1 MANTSKASKKV
12 SDAAKHRRSTSYTVS
27 FPTLPFRKQPT
38 TIDVHQSMN
47 RHDVITLKWRTVSKK
62 IVKTMKT
69 GVPFKLTWTQGK
81 QTRVIYCYVSH
92 VTSETAGQLK
102 TNMTIVATGG
112 SYPLKSRS
120 TKVYTKKTIP
130 DVASLIAKKYRL
142 KYLGTP
148 HKHRY
153 DQLAVSGHSDWEWL
167 KEHARKIGYG
177 LMVDGTNLIFKP
189 LDKLLSQSVTNATVM
204 SAFNIPLPINTML
217 FDRTLDYFKLIS
229 GENIETAK
237 FQRAYKNMGGVNPQT
252 GKAFTSK
259 ADPRKVGKN
268 TRKKVSDVLF
278 EEYMSN
284 YSVISSAAAKMTAEA
299 AAHLARLNIP
309 AMVRGQGDP
318 RLKPFAPVYIT
329 GISEEI
335 DGYWV
340 VNSVIHRLNF
350 AGEYSV
356 EMVVSTDGLGEPSS
370 ALQAP
375 TNAGK
380 IDVQAVLNGQLDLS
394 SSTDRQVSLINKA
407 GYYQEN
413 NQGFNRTPS
422 TWQSNNIGP
431 RKVC

>member
-1 MANTSKASKKV
+1 MANTSAAAKKV
-12 SDAAKHRRSTSYTVS
+12 QDAAKYRRSTDYVVT
-27 FPTLPFRKQPT
+27 FPTLPFKKQPN
-38 TIDVHQSMN
+38 TISIHQSMN

-62 IVKTMKT
+62 VVKTMKT
-69 GVPFKLTWTQGK
+69 GVPFRVKWTQGK
-81 QTRVIYCYVSH
+81 QTRTVYCYVSH

-102 TNMTIVATGG
+102 TSMTIVATGG
-112 SYPLKSRS
+112 SYPLKKRS
-120 TKVYTKKTIP
+120 TKVYKKKTIP
-130 DVASLIAKKYRL
+130 DVAALIAKKHRL

-189 LDKLLSQSVTNATVM
+189 LDKLLSQSVSNATVM
-204 SAFNIPLPINTML
+204 SAFNIPLPMNTML
-217 FDRTLDYFKLIS
+217 YDRTLDYFKLIS
-229 GENIETAK
+229 GENIESAK
-237 FQRAYKNMGGVNPQT
+237 FKRSHKNLGGVNPQT

-278 EEYMSN
+278 DEYMSN
-284 YSVISSAAAKMTAEA
+284 YSVISAASAKMTAEA

-309 AMVRGQGDP
+309 ANVRGQGDP

-329 GISEEI
+329 GVNEEV

-340 VNSVIHRLNF
+340 VNSVVHQMNF
-350 AGEYSV
+350 AGEYTV
-356 EMVVSTDGLGEPSS
+356 EMVVSTDGLGEPTKDIP
-370 ALQAP
+370 AP
-375 TNAGK
+375 TTAGK
-380 IDVQAVLNGQLDLS
+380 IDVQAVLNGQLELARNRKVRL
-394 SSTDRQVSLINKA
+394 TNKV
-407 GYYQEN
+407 GYYQEG

-422 TWQSNNIGP
+422 VWQSNNIGP